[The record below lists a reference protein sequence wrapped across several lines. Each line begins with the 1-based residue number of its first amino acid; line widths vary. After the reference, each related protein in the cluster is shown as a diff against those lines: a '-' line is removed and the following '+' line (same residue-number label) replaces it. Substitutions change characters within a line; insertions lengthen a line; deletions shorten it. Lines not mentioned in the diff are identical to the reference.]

1 MSGTA
6 KKSAKPKKDDYNPAA
21 IIIGKEHIRP
31 DDAAKLLASEDREEA
46 HKELDRVLSAR
57 ISSQPET
64 RAASVIQRFEGNLD
78 VNALAAEMREQS
90 AEVRKGNMGRAESM
104 LTSQAHTL
112 DTLFANL
119 ARRAQ
124 GNIEAGYL
132 QAAETYLRLALR
144 AQNQSRMTL
153 ESLSAIKNP
162 PVVFAKQMNVAH
174 GPQQVN
180 NGVVSRPEPMA
191 KDVTHTLKNETTPNE
206 LSGEPHELL
215 PDTRASQA
223 TRRINQEVEAVGEIH
238 RAENR

>member
-1 MSGTA
+1 
-6 KKSAKPKKDDYNPAA
+6 
-21 IIIGKEHIRP
+21 
-31 DDAAKLLASEDREEA
+31 
-46 HKELDRVLSAR
+46 
-57 ISSQPET
+57 
-64 RAASVIQRFEGNLD
+64 
-78 VNALAAEMREQS
+78 
-90 AEVRKGNMGRAESM
+90 
-104 LTSQAHTL
+104 
-112 DTLFANL
+112 
-119 ARRAQ
+119 
-124 GNIEAGYL
+124 
-132 QAAETYLRLALR
+132 
-144 AQNQSRMTL
+144 MTI

-191 KDVTHTLKNETTPNE
+191 NDVPHTLENETTPNE